1 MTIVLNS
8 SHVQQ
13 NFGATMDRATL
24 GDDVVIE
31 RYGTPRVAMI
41 TYQRLLEA
49 ERRPRPQSSLRPR
62 PIERHTGTLLACPG
76 FAADGRSF
84 KACST
89 TTIIT
94 H

>member
-41 TYQRLLEA
+41 TYQRYQRLLEA
-49 ERRPRPQSSLRPR
+49 EQEMLRMR
-62 PIERHTGTLLACPG
+62 LQQVSTAVSARATHFTDQEIDELIERARTEVNQP
-76 FAADGRSF
+76 
-84 KACST
+84 
-89 TTIIT
+89 
-94 H
+94 